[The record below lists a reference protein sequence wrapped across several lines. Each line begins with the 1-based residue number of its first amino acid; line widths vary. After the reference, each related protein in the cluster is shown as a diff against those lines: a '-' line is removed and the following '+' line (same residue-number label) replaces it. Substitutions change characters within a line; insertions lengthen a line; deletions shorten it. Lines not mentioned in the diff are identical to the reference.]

1 MPANKPSIFSVLLDL
16 ALVSNEQM
24 TLEALVAVIHARR
37 ETSGP
42 KSTAQTIERINV
54 EYHKAGFIRLQ
65 NGNFYPLRLVLP
77 GTTFRI
83 IPDAEAIRG
92 EYLLSEWFVP
102 YEPLR

>member
-1 MPANKPSIFSVLLDL
+1 MPANKPSIFLVLLDL
-16 ALVSNEQM
+16 ALVINEQM

-65 NGNFYPLRLVLP
+65 NGNF
-77 GTTFRI
+77 
-83 IPDAEAIRG
+83 
-92 EYLLSEWFVP
+92 
-102 YEPLR
+102 